1 MIVAGTLD
9 DLRAALAA
17 TADVDAPVVI
27 CVETD
32 RYAGVSN
39 YEGWW
44 DVPVAE
50 TSERAAVQA
59 ARETYAVALKSQR
72 AYLEGP

>member
-1 MIVAGTLD
+1 
-9 DLRAALAA
+9 
-17 TADVDAPVVI
+17 VI

-32 RYAGVSN
+32 RYAGVSS

-59 ARETYAVALKSQR
+59 ARETYVGALANQR
-72 AYLEGP
+72 VYLEGA